1 MNTRIR
7 KRNQRHT
14 KVNRGSKR
22 MRRRTNK
29 RRTNKRRTNKRRT
42 NKRRTNKRRTIR
54 GGMEQPLTRHEQ
66 LQRQQKQQKPM
77 LLSNSTESMKEQER
91 RLKKMMDDAKA
102 AKAAEK
108 QRKKM
113 MDDAKAAEA
122 AEKEWKKEE
131 REEAARQSR
140 AGYLLAQQ
148 KARLILAE
156 EFKREEEEYNR
167 NKEKPHV
174 RSVTRD
180 EKSTG
185 FHLSLEPETESK

>member
-29 RRTNKRRTNKRRT
+29 RRTNKRRTNKR
-42 NKRRTNKRRTIR
+42 KTIR
-54 GGMEQPLTRHEQ
+54 GGMKQPLTRHEQ
-66 LQRQQKQQKPM
+66 LLRQQPRWQP
-77 LLSNSTESMKEQER
+77 NSTESMKEQER

-108 QRKKM
+108 QWKKM

-122 AEKEWKKEE
+122 AEKEWKKKKG
-131 REEAARQSR
+131 EEAARQSR
-140 AGYLLAQQ
+140 EDDLLAQQ

-156 EFKREEEEYNR
+156 EYKR
-167 NKEKPHV
+167 KE
-174 RSVTRD
+174 RD
-180 EKSTG
+180 ARREKYR
-185 FHLSLEPETESK
+185 LSPLP